1 MKNGRTRV
9 DTRTDSRVYIPS
21 IGVFFFLQ
29 RAHDLMKEMDPVF
42 AVYYVQ

>member
-9 DTRTDSRVYIPS
+9 DACTDSRVYIPS
-21 IGVFFFLQ
+21 IGVFFFSP
-29 RAHDLMKEMDPVF
+29 RAHDVMKEMDPVF